1 MESGDITNAQI
12 SASSTLDDNNPPGQ
26 ARLHQKPDGSMAG
39 AWTAQTDDLN
49 QWLQVDLGSYT
60 KVSRV
65 ATQGK
70 NGFDQWVTKYKIQ
83 YSDDGG
89 NFWVYKEPG
98 TSSAKVSSFLLFVES
113 FYDWPPF
120 TWKKL
125 RKTYIC
131 NYSSARITPLLTS
144 VKPCTVSEKLTQKKI
159 SSQNGTP

>member
-1 MESGDITNAQI
+1 
-12 SASSTLDDNNPPGQ
+12 
-26 ARLHQKPDGSMAG
+26 MAG

-83 YSDDGG
+83 YSDDGE

-98 TSSAKVSSFLLFVES
+98 TSSAKVSSFMLFLES
-113 FYDWPPF
+113 FND
-120 TWKKL
+120 
-125 RKTYIC
+125 
-131 NYSSARITPLLTS
+131 
-144 VKPCTVSEKLTQKKI
+144 
-159 SSQNGTP
+159 